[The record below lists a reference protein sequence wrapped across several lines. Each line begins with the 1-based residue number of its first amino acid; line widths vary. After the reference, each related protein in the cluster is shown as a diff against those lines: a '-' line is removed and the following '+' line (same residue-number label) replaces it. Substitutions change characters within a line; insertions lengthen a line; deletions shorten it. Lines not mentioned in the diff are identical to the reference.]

1 MSLPTY
7 TEFASS
13 APAFISNTKSAL
25 FGGGSPPSPTHRNLN
40 KAGCWDPYAL
50 SATNSTVISDDE
62 GSDAASSVPPSPS
75 SVRAVSMM
83 PWRFAASPANTFH
96 QPLWQQMEL
105 IRIPEI
111 APVEQNVP
119 STPFS
124 LFIGQVRF
132 ETTTA
137 ELRWIIR
144 RVANVL
150 PVRADVRGNGCFIVF
165 FRSAEDLD
173 AVRRLH
179 KRLLFDHSGVWY
191 ARTTQEL
198 EVLFEYA
205 TRTLPYVPR
214 RSHLPR
220 DCMTVEATKVFGQP
234 SFSAVPPPQRLHQ
247 QQYLQQQD
255 EAAMWGAYQSGA
267 PSDACGSS
275 ESSVCATPIALPPAY
290 TFWS

>member
-13 APAFISNTKSAL
+13 APAFFSNTKSAL
-25 FGGGSPPSPTHRNLN
+25 LGGGSPPSPTHRNLN

-50 SATNSTVISDDE
+50 SASNSTVISDDE

-75 SVRAVSMM
+75 SLRSVQVPAT
-83 PWRFAASPANTFH
+83 PLRFATSPANTFH

-173 AVRRLH
+173 TVRRLH

-191 ARTTQEL
+191 ARTTQEVD
-198 EVLFEYA
+198 VLFEYA

-220 DCMTVEATKVFGQP
+220 DCMTVEATKVFGQASYAAMP
-234 SFSAVPPPQRLHQ
+234 MPHQ
-247 QQYLQQQD
+247 QQQQGD
-255 EAAMWGAYQSGA
+255 EAAMAGVYQSGA
-267 PSDACGSS
+267 PSDVCGAS
-275 ESSVCATPIALPPAY
+275 ESSMSATPIALPPAY